1 MEEKTLL
8 LKTCLCKLKPT
19 YSSLYSYSNEIIRF
33 SYPLKDFFY
42 ARWSANDP
50 ICRIKTSS
58 AKTFFRFKHC
68 SKEVK
73 KSTQQSKLRAVP
85 LLYLGS
91 AVLGSLKFCDYNFF
105 SFSR

>member
-1 MEEKTLL
+1 MRDGQQMTLYVG
-8 LKTCLCKLKPT
+8 LKP
-19 YSSLYSYSNEIIRF
+19 LQKR
-33 SYPLKDFFY
+33 LFF
-42 ARWSANDP
+42 A
-50 ICRIKTSS
+50 
-58 AKTFFRFKHC
+58 

-105 SFSR
+105 SFCR